1 MLKIFLIFS
10 ITILPVTVCSQ
21 KNPEELGKLLFNHF
35 KEGSIGKID
44 SLVPT
49 LDEMKALA
57 KKIGIENDSKEY
69 SDALSGYNSE
79 LDKFRENI
87 NGIYLDTSD
96 NRLDWKKANFEK
108 VISISDS
115 MKSDNRDP
123 NSKSVLV
130 TRLSV
135 YFSYSSHKFRI
146 TVDDAFEVNGLW
158 KLGNSIYL
166 KQLN

>member
-1 MLKIFLIFS
+1 MLKIFLILS
-10 ITILPVTVCSQ
+10 ITIIPLPVCSQ
-21 KNPEELGKLLFNHF
+21 KTPEELGKLLFNYF
-35 KEGSIGKID
+35 KEGSISKID

-49 LDEMKALA
+49 LDEMIALA
-57 KKIGIENDSKEY
+57 KKIGIDNDSKEY
-69 SDALSGYNSE
+69 SEAISGYNSE

-96 NRLDWKKANFEK
+96 NKLDWKKANFEK

-115 MKSDNRDP
+115 MKIDNRDL

-135 YFSYSSHKFRI
+135 YFSYNSHKFRI
-146 TVDDAFEVNGLW
+146 TVDDAFEINGLW
-158 KLGNSIYL
+158 KLGNNIYL
-166 KQLN
+166 KELN